1 MPPHFPF
8 QFPTIPVGDIELPQ
22 EVGKLYE
29 LAYNLWWSWTPRA
42 QALFA
47 SVDAVAWA
55 RYRNPVQLL
64 INVEPTRWERL
75 LESETFMDDYRTVLG
90 AFDRYLTQTEETW
103 FARRYGDDGIGP
115 VAYFSMEYGVHQ
127 SLPFYAGGLGVL
139 AGDHLKSASDLG
151 LPLVGVGLLY
161 RHGYFRQTVDADGFQ
176 QHTYVEHDFTRLPVR
191 PLAGVGGQDVE
202 VRVSFRTGEVVAKL
216 WTVQVGRIPLVL
228 LDTDVLENDP
238 ADRSITSILYVQ
250 GREMRLTQ
258 EVVLGVGGARA
269 LATLGVEPAVWHVNE
284 GHSVLLQVERLRRA
298 VVEEGFDHDEALR
311 RIRASTVFTTHTPVP
326 AGNEQFDRAL
336 AGRLIEPLARE
347 ARLSVDELLDMG
359 RAHLEE
365 TEQPFNL
372 TAMGVRTSGF
382 ANAVSKLNAQVCDGM
397 WRHLRPPSSDGEP
410 TIHPITNG
418 VHTATW
424 CGAAVRDLL
433 ERHLGR
439 DWQELLLTDAWNKV
453 AEIPDDELWAAH
465 LAQKERLGQFAR
477 GRLRDQLARHGR
489 SPAELRAADSW
500 FDPQALTIGFA
511 RRFAAYKRAGLLLSD
526 LHRLRRLVSNEGR
539 RVQVIFAGKAHPA
552 DRAGQELIQHIVRL
566 TQEPSLFEHVF
577 FLEDYDMRV
586 GAMLVQGADVWL
598 NNPRRLLEASGTSGQ
613 KAALNGVL
621 NVSVADG
628 WWPEGYDG
636 ENGWVIGR
644 RESYN
649 DDGQQD
655 REDAQALYTLL
666 EDTVVP
672 LFHAR
677 EGSAPPPAWVARM
690 RRSIA
695 TIGPAFSGQRMVR
708 DYVEQAYAPAAR
720 AGRAAGATPA

>member
-1 MPPHFPF
+1 MAPHFPLR
-8 QFPTIPVGDIELPQ
+8 FPTVPVGDIELPD
-22 EVGKLYE
+22 EVGTLYE

-64 INVEPTRWERL
+64 INVEPVRWERL
-75 LESETFMDDYRTVLG
+75 LESETFMDDYRTVVG
-90 AFDRYLTQTEETW
+90 AFDRYLTRTDRTW
-103 FARRYGDDGIGP
+103 FAQTYGDDGVGP

-151 LPLVGVGLLY
+151 LPLIGVGLLY
-161 RHGYFRQTVDADGFQ
+161 RHGYFRQTVDADGLQ
-176 QHTYVEHDFTRLPVR
+176 QHTYLEHDFTRLSVR
-191 PLAGVGGQDVE
+191 PLAGVGGRDVAI
-202 VRVSFRTGEVVAKL
+202 RVSLPTGDVTAKL

-228 LDTDVLENDP
+228 LDTDVPENDP
-238 ADRSITSILYVQ
+238 ADRAVTSILYVQ

-269 LATLGVEPAVWHVNE
+269 LAALGLEPAVWHVNE

-298 VVEEGFDHDEALR
+298 VVDDGLDHEEALR

-336 AGRLIEPLARE
+336 ARRLLEPLAAE
-347 ARLSVDELLDMG
+347 AQLPVDRLLAMG

-382 ANAVSKLNAQVCDGM
+382 ANAVSKLNAEVCDRM
-397 WRHLRPPSSDGEP
+397 WRHLRPETPAGQP
-410 TIHPITNG
+410 AIHAITNG
-418 VHTATW
+418 VHTDTW

-439 DWQELLLTDAWNKV
+439 DWQESLLTDAWHKV
-453 AEIPDDELWAAH
+453 LEIPDDELWAAH
-465 LAQKERLGQFAR
+465 NAQKDRLGRFAR

-489 SPAELRAADSW
+489 SPTELRAAGTW
-500 FDPQALTIGFA
+500 FDPEALTIGFA

-526 LHRLRRLVSNEGR
+526 LHRLRRLVGDAAR
-539 RVQVIFAGKAHPA
+539 PVQVVFAGKAHPA

-566 TQEPSLFEHVF
+566 TQEPPLLGRIF

-586 GAMLVQGADVWL
+586 GAMLVQGVDVWL

-621 NVSVADG
+621 NVSVPDG

-636 ENGWVIGR
+636 ENGWVVGR
-644 RESYN
+644 RESYDDDAQQDR
-649 DDGQQD
+649 DDGQ
-655 REDAQALYTLL
+655 ALYALL
-666 EDTVVP
+666 EETVVP
-672 LFHAR
+672 LFHTR
-677 EGSAPPPAWVARM
+677 EGGAAPAEWVARM
-690 RRSIA
+690 KHAIA
-695 TIGPAFSGQRMVR
+695 TITPAFSGQRMAR
-708 DYVEQAYAPAAR
+708 DYVERAYAPAAR
-720 AGRAAGATPA
+720 AGRAAAGV